1 MVLIQADRNLER
13 LRMEKS
19 TISFCFKKASLLSTL
34 LIFLGCVKDR
44 NFNPPEESCV
54 TELVSNTSYAEV
66 KKLHTEGVIQ
76 IQDELIIEGYVISS
90 DKAGNFFS
98 SIHFQEKL
106 ENPTEG
112 FQIDFDLRE
121 SHLFYP
127 VGSRLFIKLKGLYLG
142 KQKGIYKLGATF
154 SSFGNLSVGRLP
166 AKVVSQ
172 HLFSSCDAPVSIRP
186 KKTDLSNF
194 TDTMVNTLVAIHD
207 VEVIED
213 ELGLSF
219 AEIKEETARTLVDCN
234 DNEIVLLN
242 SGYSE
247 FQSELLPEGN
257 GTVVGVLLKNN
268 EDFHIV
274 IRDLDDMDLKNE
286 RCEDLIDE
294 FTSKAIFFSELA
306 DPNNDSGAR
315 FVELYNAH
323 TEALPLKGWSLRR
336 YTNDNN
342 EPSSTI
348 DLSWYTIDS
357 EGTLVISP
365 NAAAFESAYGFA
377 PDLSVGSNSPAD
389 SNGDDNLQLVDPFG
403 AVIDAFGIIGEDG
416 SGTN

>member
-1 MVLIQADRNLER
+1 
-13 LRMEKS
+13 
-19 TISFCFKKASLLSTL
+19 
-34 LIFLGCVKDR
+34 
-44 NFNPPEESCV
+44 
-54 TELVSNTSYAEV
+54 
-66 KKLHTEGVIQ
+66 
-76 IQDELIIEGYVISS
+76 
-90 DKAGNFFS
+90 
-98 SIHFQEKL
+98 
-106 ENPTEG
+106 
-112 FQIDFDLRE
+112 
-121 SHLFYP
+121 
-127 VGSRLFIKLKGLYLG
+127 
-142 KQKGIYKLGATF
+142 
-154 SSFGNLSVGRLP
+154 LSVGRLP

-172 HLFSSCDAPVSIRP
+172 HLFSSCDAPISIRP
-186 KKTDLSNF
+186 IRTDLSSF
-194 TDTMVNTLVAIHD
+194 TDTMVNTLVAVHD

-242 SGYSE
+242 SGYSD
-247 FQSELLPEGN
+247 FQSKLLPEGN

-268 EDFHIV
+268 QDFHIV

-315 FVELYNAH
+315 FVELYNADP
-323 TEALPLKGWSLRR
+323 EAFSLKGWSLRR
-336 YTNDNN
+336 YTNDNS
-342 EPSSTI
+342 ELSSTI
-348 DLSWYTIDS
+348 ELSGYTIDS

-365 NAAAFESAYGFA
+365 NAAAFEAVYGFV

-403 AVIDAFGIIGEDG
+403 AVIDAFGIVGEDG
-416 SGTN
+416 SGTNHEFEDGKAVRNREIVQANSSYTFSEWVIFNDTGAAGTNNLPQNAPEDFTPGVRD